1 MSIKI
6 SNRLS
11 TNEIEV
17 IHQNFSDID
26 QQAACLCGYDQK
38 YQQLS
43 CGKFIGQFK
52 TIIVDSRLGLYFEM
66 INQTLDQSGAVPPD
80 HYSVIL
86 LMNDGG
92 CCKFNGQ
99 TFSSH
104 NLWYGAPGST
114 FNGIT
119 IPGTQFAVVSIEKEF
134 FETIFIG
141 NYPELRNYPT
151 KYKFGI
157 LEDSRTNAHRLR
169 KVINQISIILQT
181 SSHRFANILPI
192 KCLRLSIA
200 EMIADQLYNVLH
212 PMSENK
218 VIRLSNRF
226 QIARYA
232 CAYINDHRGIDIS
245 ISDLCRLTDV
255 SRRTLEYS
263 FHDCIGQSP
272 VAYLRSIK
280 LNEIRRALISSENTR
295 KSIGDI
301 VSDWGVWHLS
311 RFAQYYRNQFNELP
325 SETRKFSLS

>member
-1 MSIKI
+1 MSMKI
-6 SNRLS
+6 SNRVS
-11 TNEIEV
+11 TDGIEV
-17 IHQNFSDID
+17 IRQNFSDID
-26 QQAACLCGYDQK
+26 QQAACLSGYDQR

-43 CGKFIGQFK
+43 CGKFVGQFK
-52 TIIVDSRLGLYFEM
+52 TAIVDSKLGLYFEM
-66 INQTLDQSGAVPPD
+66 INQILDQSGAVPPN

-86 LMNDGG
+86 LMNDDG
-92 CCKFNGQ
+92 CCKWNGQ

-104 NLWYGAPGST
+104 DLWYGAPGST
-114 FNGIT
+114 FNAISV
-119 IPGTQFAVVSIEKEF
+119 PGTQFVVVNIEKEF
-134 FETIFIG
+134 FETMFIG
-141 NYPELRNYPT
+141 NYPELRNYPA

-157 LEDSRTNAHRLR
+157 LEDNRTNAHRLR
-169 KVINQISIILQT
+169 QVINQIFIILKT
-181 SSHRFANILPI
+181 SSHGFAKSLSI
-192 KCLRLSIA
+192 KCLRLSIT

-218 VIRLSNRF
+218 VISLSNRF
-226 QIARYA
+226 QIAKYA

-245 ISDLCRLTDV
+245 ISDLCRLTNV

-272 VAYLRSIK
+272 ASYLRSIK
-280 LNEIRRALISSENTR
+280 LNEIRRALLSPENTR